1 MKRIVALLLALV
13 MVFAFVSC
21 GGKTPCETCVDE
33 DGDLVCDVC
42 GEEIKPDSGEQT
54 PGKNTLTVADFA
66 KILEATPVSR
76 IEMSVKED
84 WKNVGSLKSTY
95 TIAFGQ
101 GDTADISY
109 KRQTFDVSED
119 VFETDTP
126 AIKEISGTVKYKNGA
141 YTGSMEGTADAVAK
155 LALKLSAD
163 KLANVTV
170 SGTAKDG
177 AILTAMVLKTD
188 AKAVFGVELPS
199 NATLSVTLAKGAKSV
214 SAFTLSYSD
223 GDIDVEFAAQYK

>member
-42 GEEIKPDSGEQT
+42 GEEIKPDSEQT

-126 AIKEISGTVKYKNGA
+126 AIKEISGNVKYKNGA

>member
-42 GEEIKPDSGEQT
+42 GEEIKPDSEQT

-126 AIKEISGTVKYKNGA
+126 AITEISGTVKYKNGA

>member
-1 MKRIVALLLALV
+1 ML
-13 MVFAFVSC
+13 
-21 GGKTPCETCVDE
+21 G
-33 DGDLVCDVC
+33 
-42 GEEIKPDSGEQT
+42 
-54 PGKNTLTVADFA
+54 
-66 KILEATPVSR
+66 
-76 IEMSVKED
+76 
-84 WKNVGSLKSTY
+84 
-95 TIAFGQ
+95 
-101 GDTADISY
+101 ISFHSNFIFFNCLF
-109 KRQTFDVSED
+109 K
-119 VFETDTP
+119 
-126 AIKEISGTVKYKNGA
+126 
-141 YTGSMEGTADAVAK
+141 
-155 LALKLSAD
+155 LKLSAD